1 MYRMAHKEVIRKL
14 YEIKNV
20 LVIVTKLELANPLKH
35 KENWVFI
42 ESVNNNK
49 QYHLISLGFV
59 KC

>member
-1 MYRMAHKEVIRKL
+1 MAHKEVIRKL

-35 KENWVFI
+35 KANLVGI
-42 ESVNNNK
+42 ESVNNDK